1 MVFADCETGS
11 DTESSDDDS
20 EVSDS
25 PPAEKEETCCKQPRT
40 WNEAYGQMQKL
51 VLSEKFRSHATAK
64 VRAGK
69 AGRKGHGCDHL
80 S

>member
-25 PPAEKEETCCKQPRT
+25 PPAEKEQTCKQPRT

-51 VLSEKFRSHATAK
+51 VLSEKFRSHAAAK
-64 VRAGK
+64 VRVDK
-69 AGRKGHGCDHL
+69 AWRNGHGCGHL